1 MVAAATAGA
10 QELSLHSAVDAAL
23 QGNPEVAAARER
35 AAAAS
40 KRIDGGKSYRLPKI
54 GLSESFVYTNNPAEV
69 FALTLNQ
76 GRFDMEEFFLS
87 DPNNPD
93 GLSTFITKIDLELP
107 IYTGGKVSARVD
119 QAEAM
124 ATAEDYVFG
133 HTREKVAF
141 ETITAYVNLAKARE
155 QSALLEK
162 ARSTTAEHVRLAEI
176 YAAEGVILDADVL
189 QAMVYLAEMDELL
202 TQATNGAKLAE
213 AALNFQLGADQSLP
227 RELTPLPPA
236 PPVAGD
242 LDDWTA
248 GAVENR
254 RDLEAARRKLEAG
267 RLEEKATRPG
277 YYPEIAVLGN
287 YGLYD
292 DTIFGANGHSGS
304 IMAVA
309 RINLWGGGANNT
321 ARAAARH
328 ETASFEADIQ
338 RFEEGV
344 RLEVQQAW
352 QDLATARIRHATAK
366 SSLTAASEAVR
377 VRESRFKQGLDKMI
391 DLLEAETGL
400 REAEVREM
408 VARYDVVLDTHRL
421 RYAAG
426 STLIETTEDS
436 Q

>member
-1 MVAAATAGA
+1 
-10 QELSLHSAVDAAL
+10 
-23 QGNPEVAAARER
+23 
-35 AAAAS
+35 
-40 KRIDGGKSYRLPKI
+40 
-54 GLSESFVYTNNPAEV
+54 
-69 FALTLNQ
+69 
-76 GRFDMEEFFLS
+76 
-87 DPNNPD
+87 
-93 GLSTFITKIDLELP
+93 
-107 IYTGGKVSARVD
+107 
-119 QAEAM
+119 
-124 ATAEDYVFG
+124 
-133 HTREKVAF
+133 
-141 ETITAYVNLAKARE
+141 
-155 QSALLEK
+155 
-162 ARSTTAEHVRLAEI
+162 
-176 YAAEGVILDADVL
+176 
-189 QAMVYLAEMDELL
+189 MDELL
-202 TQATNGAKLAE
+202 TQATNGARLAE

-227 RELTPLPPA
+227 RELAELSPA

-242 LDDWTA
+242 LEDWITA
-248 GAVENR
+248 SVEGR

-309 RINLWGGGANNT
+309 RINLIGGGSNSS

-328 ETASFEADIQ
+328 ETASFEADIR

-352 QDLATARIRHATAK
+352 QDLATARIRHITAND
-366 SSLTAASEAVR
+366 SLAAASEALR

-391 DLLEAETGL
+391 DLLEAQTGL

-426 STLIETTEDS
+426 STLIDSMEDS

>member
-1 MVAAATAGA
+1 
-10 QELSLHSAVDAAL
+10 
-23 QGNPEVAAARER
+23 
-35 AAAAS
+35 
-40 KRIDGGKSYRLPKI
+40 
-54 GLSESFVYTNNPAEV
+54 
-69 FALTLNQ
+69 
-76 GRFDMEEFFLS
+76 
-87 DPNNPD
+87 
-93 GLSTFITKIDLELP
+93 
-107 IYTGGKVSARVD
+107 
-119 QAEAM
+119 
-124 ATAEDYVFG
+124 
-133 HTREKVAF
+133 
-141 ETITAYVNLAKARE
+141 
-155 QSALLEK
+155 
-162 ARSTTAEHVRLAEI
+162 
-176 YAAEGVILDADVL
+176 
-189 QAMVYLAEMDELL
+189 MDELL

-213 AALNFQLGADQSLP
+213 AALNFQLGADQTLP
-227 RELTPLPPA
+227 RDLAPMPPA
-236 PPVAGD
+236 PPVVGD
-242 LDDWTA
+242 LDDWIA
-248 GAVENR
+248 AAVEKR

-287 YGLYD
+287 YDLYD

-309 RINLWGGGANNT
+309 RINLLGGGSNNA

-328 ETASFEADIQ
+328 ETASFEADIR

-352 QDLATARIRHATAK
+352 LDLATARTRHVTAK
-366 SSLTAASEAVR
+366 NSLDAATEAVR

-421 RYAAG
+421 RYASG
-426 STLIETTEDS
+426 STLIETMEDS